1 MELGSYS
8 AEHHLNGGFWPSDIQ
23 GFVKAYLHAGE
34 GIRQSINLQ

>member
-8 AEHHLNGGFWPSDIQ
+8 DLDGGFWPFNIQ